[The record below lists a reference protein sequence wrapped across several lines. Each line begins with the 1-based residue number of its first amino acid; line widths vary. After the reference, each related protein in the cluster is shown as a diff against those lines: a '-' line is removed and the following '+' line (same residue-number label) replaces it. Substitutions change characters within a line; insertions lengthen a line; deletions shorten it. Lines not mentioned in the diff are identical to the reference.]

1 MGRTALLV
9 GAYLLY
15 SGIATDDKD
24 AIKITKASR
33 PKCFE
38 KSYNVKFMKEF
49 NHYLK
54 NLRMIFPAP
63 LADSYISPTR
73 DKKLPISE
81 QLTLKQII

>member
-15 SGIATDDKD
+15 SGIAIDDKD

-49 NHYLK
+49 HHYLK

-63 LADSYISPTR
+63 LSNSYSSPTR
-73 DKKLPISE
+73 DQKPPISE
-81 QLTLKQII
+81 

>member
-15 SGIATDDKD
+15 SGMATDDKD

-38 KSYNVKFMKEF
+38 KSNNVKFMKEF
-49 NHYLK
+49 NNYLR
-54 NLRMIFPAP
+54 NLRIIFPAP
-63 LADSYISPTR
+63 LADSFISPTR
-73 DKKLPISE
+73 E
-81 QLTLKQII
+81 

>member
-49 NHYLK
+49 NHYL
-54 NLRMIFPAP
+54 
-63 LADSYISPTR
+63 
-73 DKKLPISE
+73 
-81 QLTLKQII
+81 